1 MEKSEKKIVYVLITD
16 WSYDYERD
24 TQVDVFAR
32 EEDAK
37 AELKSEYEKYLRE
50 LEASEDS
57 KWNDFEIYES
67 GTHAHICE
75 AYDWTRN
82 RNVWD
87 IVRKEVR

>member
-1 MEKSEKKIVYVLITD
+1 MEKKIVYVLITD
-16 WSYDYERD
+16 WSFDYERD
-24 TQVDVFAR
+24 TQVDVFES

-37 AELKSEYEKYLRE
+37 AELKSEYKKYLRE

-57 KWNDFEIYES
+57 KWNDFEIDES

-75 AYDWTRN
+75 SYDWTRN

-87 IVRKEVR
+87 IVRKEVRQ